1 MHSRYFEDD
10 IHGSGINANEF
21 LSPGGNKKAIRIK
34 CLENLKVKK
43 EDFLLKSRRCVN
55 FEHATSL
62 KFRNF
67 KAKYEPKKVLITVLK
82 LFKSAKSVKL
92 GKLRPNQKKRIKTE
106 WVYNGWVNFF
116 GIGDCN
122 RAKRR
127 IQKKPHKY
135 GQMKIEKVGSIRILG
150 FDAKK
155 KYVQIPRFRVPA
167 KEKVPRQYFN
177 WGKRLSPKNYSK
189 FAVDEFSSLLSNVV
203 LVY

>member
-43 EDFLLKSRRCVN
+43 EDFLMKSRRCVN

-106 WVYNGWVNFF
+106 WVYNGWVNFWHR
-116 GIGDCN
+116 GLQPC
-122 RAKRR
+122 
-127 IQKKPHKY
+127 
-135 GQMKIEKVGSIRILG
+135 
-150 FDAKK
+150 
-155 KYVQIPRFRVPA
+155 
-167 KEKVPRQYFN
+167 
-177 WGKRLSPKNYSK
+177 
-189 FAVDEFSSLLSNVV
+189 
-203 LVY
+203 